1 MKSTKLTNTLLALIF
16 LVLLAHFFTPFF
28 KATEA
33 GAAGS
38 DSVAPSA
45 IAAGAAFPALDQV
58 AKEVSGGLRQIAQS
72 NQQIAD
78 AIRDHARSSERIAQS
93 LERVAGEV
101 GSLQLKARTARPAP
115 MEGSEVEEQDPDW
128 WKEHFQE

>member
-1 MKSTKLTNTLLALIF
+1 MKSAKLTNTFLALIF
-16 LVLLAHFFTPFF
+16 LVLLAHFLTPFF

-33 GAAGS
+33 GAIGS
-38 DSVAPSA
+38 DAVAPSA
-45 IAAGAAFPALDQV
+45 VAAFPALDQV
-58 AKEVSGGLRQIAQS
+58 AREVSGGLRQIAQS

-93 LERVAGEV
+93 LERVAREV
-101 GSLQLKARTARPAP
+101 GSLQLKAPAARPAP
-115 MEGSEVEEQDPDW
+115 VEGSDVEEQDPDW